1 MAKGSKIRKI
11 VLWVL
16 VPILVL
22 TLGAASYA
30 AYLTN
35 TAKDVVERSHYQLE
49 SRKAFDKSE
58 LRKKMVDPRV
68 DNISILFL
76 GIDDG
81 KNGDFKNTR
90 SDAMILATFN
100 KQDKTIKMVSIP
112 RDSRVELIG
121 RSKMDKITHAHAFG
135 GLDMAVK
142 TVENLFDVPV
152 DYYVRLNFDAFVSIV
167 DTLDGVAIDV
177 PFAMDEQNSQREQG
191 AIHLQKGLQTLNG
204 EEALAYARSRKYDN
218 DFERGKRQQEVLEA
232 IIKKA
237 LSIRSVTKYRSVLEN
252 IGDNLTTNLSFSDMT
267 AFHDYAF
274 LSSGVTIDSLSL
286 TGQDK
291 TLYGVYY
298 YLLDDDSVAEV
309 STKLRQH
316 LKLEEKS

>member
-11 VLWVL
+11 VLWIL
-16 VPILVL
+16 VPILAL
-22 TLGAASYA
+22 TVGAASYA

-35 TAKDVVERSHYQLE
+35 TAKDVVKQSHYQLE
-49 SRKAFDKSE
+49 SRKTLDKSE

-81 KNGDFKNTR
+81 ENGDFKNTR
-90 SDAMILATFN
+90 SDAMLLATFN
-100 KQDKTIKMVSIP
+100 KQSKTIKMISIP
-112 RDSRVELIG
+112 RDSRVELVG
-121 RSKMDKITHAHAFG
+121 RGKMDKITHAHAFG
-135 GLDMAVK
+135 GLDMAVQ
-142 TVENLFDVPV
+142 TVEHLFDVPV
-152 DYYVRLNFDAFVSIV
+152 DYYVRLNFDAFVAIV

-177 PFAMDEQNSQREQG
+177 PFAMVEQNSQREQD

-218 DFERGKRQQEVLEA
+218 DFERGKRQQDVLKA

-237 LSIRSVTKYRSVLEN
+237 LSIRSVTKYRSVLTN
-252 IGDNLTTNLSFSDMT
+252 VGDNLTTNMSFSDMV

-286 TGQDK
+286 TGKDQ
-291 TLYGVYY
+291 TLDGVYY
-298 YLLDDDSVAEV
+298 YLLDDDSVKKIANQLKE
-309 STKLRQH
+309 H
-316 LKLEEKS
+316 LKLT